1 MAIASSDLVSDVA
14 TRYPGTVRVFR
25 AHGLDFCCGG
35 RRPIAVACADA
46 GLSVDQL
53 LAELETAS
61 ALPEDDDI
69 DWLIAPIP
77 QLVQFIVD
85 TFHAPLR
92 DDLPRLRET
101 MGRVE
106 TAHGHEWPAVIG
118 PLAHDLE
125 RLSADLLDHIGR
137 EEREDFPAMVD
148 AATEQPDRTFDVARL
163 ERLEADH
170 AAIGARLKDMA
181 RVTGWFQPPVGACPT
196 VRVLF
201 AELACLAEATYMH
214 VHLENN
220 VLFPR
225 ITALAR
231 SAREP
236 RRDG

>member
-35 RRPIAVACADA
+35 RRSIAAACADA
-46 GLSVDQL
+46 GLSVDSL
-53 LAELETAS
+53 LQELETAS
-61 ALPEDDDI
+61 ALPDDADI

-77 QLVQFIVD
+77 QLVRFIID
-85 TFHAPLR
+85 TFHTPLR
-92 DDLPRLRET
+92 EDLPRLRET
-101 MGRVE
+101 MARVE

-137 EEREDFPAMVD
+137 EELEVFPTMAD
-148 AATEQPDRTFDVARL
+148 AEGTQPDQPFDVAL
-163 ERLEADH
+163 LDRLEADH

-225 ITALAR
+225 IAALAR
-231 SAREP
+231 SARP
-236 RRDG
+236 DR